1 MRYLLRQQP
10 HYWLWLG
17 AAIML
22 AVLPHS
28 RFTPIWIPTACIVLV
43 LSKLFLVYTR
53 RPRRGGWAVGL
64 VRNLLAAG
72 LVLGVYLNYG
82 SLLGRDAGVAL
93 LIVLAGFKFLESRR
107 NRDIYVLTALG
118 LFLIVTNFFFS
129 QTIGTAGY
137 MLVVVLC
144 LLAGLIDHND
154 PQRSLPVYY
163 KLRRTG
169 IMLAQALPLM
179 IIVFVLFPRV
189 PGPLWGIPDD
199 AHAGTTG
206 LDEFMTPGSISVLS
220 DSSEVAF
227 RVEFEGEAPPP
238 SQMYWRGPVLW
249 ETDGRKWTP
258 GKSRERGTVE
268 ALPRGEPVDYQ
279 ITIEPHNRKWI
290 FALEMPAEAP
300 GETRFNHDYQLLYDD
315 RIHQRR
321 RFDLTAYT
329 DYRLIGA
336 DNVDFE
342 RALALPPNQHP
353 KTVAL
358 AQQWREQGLDT
369 QAIIDKA
376 LAIFHNQSF
385 YYSLSPPLLNRDT
398 IDQFLFETKEGFC
411 EHYAAAFSVLMRAA
425 DIPTRIVT
433 GYQGGELN
441 PVGDYYIVRQHD
453 AHAWTEVWL
462 NGRWQRVDPTEAVSP
477 ERIRAGINT
486 ALPES
491 ADDPLG
497 MSSDSWLGSTYEM
510 LRNNWD
516 AINNQW
522 NQWVLGYTQDRQRQ
536 LLSNM
541 GIDYDNWQ
549 ELALWLAIAI
559 GVFLSAAGL
568 WILSQGGAHTD
579 SARKLYNRFCKK
591 LGRAGL
597 PRRTYEGPRDYAER
611 AQHHFN
617 SQASTINA
625 ITDMYIRIRYAD
637 ESGRLGEL
645 RQAIKRF
652 RPASPK
658 S

>member
-1 MRYLLRQQP
+1 MRHLPRQQS

-17 AAIML
+17 LAIVL
-22 AVLPHS
+22 AVLPHA
-28 RFTPIWIPTACIVLV
+28 RFAPIWMPVSCVVLV
-43 LSKLFLVYTR
+43 LSKLFLVYTG
-53 RPRRGGWAVGL
+53 RPRHRGWAVGL

-72 LVLGVYLNYG
+72 LVFGVYLNYG

-93 LIVLAGFKFLESRR
+93 LIVLAGFKFLESQRD
-107 NRDIYVLTALG
+107 RDIYVVTALG

-137 MLVVVLC
+137 MLLVVLC

-154 PQRSLPVYY
+154 PRRSLPVRY
-163 KLRRTG
+163 KLRHAG
-169 IMLAQALPLM
+169 VMLAQALPLM

-238 SQMYWRGPVLW
+238 SEMYWRGPVLW

-258 GKSRERGTVE
+258 GKSRDRGNVE
-268 ALPRGEPVDYQ
+268 ALPRGESVDYQ

-290 FALEMPAEAP
+290 FALEMPTTAP
-300 GETRFNHDYQLLYDD
+300 GETQFNHDYQLLYDD

-336 DNVDFE
+336 DNTDFE

-376 LAIFHNQSF
+376 LAMFHNQTF
-385 YYSLSPPLLNRDT
+385 YYTLSPPLLNDDT

-411 EHYAAAFSVLMRAA
+411 EHYAAAFTVLMRAA

-441 PVGDYYIVRQHD
+441 PVGDYYIVRQRD
-453 AHAWTEVWL
+453 AHAWTEVWV
-462 NGRWQRVDPTEAVSP
+462 NDSWQRVDPTEAVSP
-477 ERIRAGINT
+477 ARIRDGINT

-491 ADDPLG
+491 ADEPLG
-497 MSSDSWLGSTYEM
+497 MSSDSWLGQTVAA

-522 NQWVLGYTQDRQRQ
+522 NQWVLGYTQDRQRT
-536 LLSNM
+536 LLGNM

-559 GVFLSAAGL
+559 GLFLGAAGL
-568 WILSQGGAHTD
+568 WILSQGNGHTD
-579 SARKLYNRFCKK
+579 TARRLYNRFCKK

-597 PRRTYEGPRDYAER
+597 PRRSYEGPRDFANR
-611 AQHHFN
+611 AQNHFN
-617 SQASTINA
+617 NQAEA
-625 ITDMYIRIRYAD
+625 IQRITEHYIAIRYAD
-637 ESGRLGEL
+637 RPTADIKLLRYEVNRFQPRRGR
-645 RQAIKRF
+645 
-652 RPASPK
+652 
-658 S
+658 